1 MSKNEK
7 PNQAFLQMIALAA
20 SGASGKAVRF
30 SDPIDWQKVI
40 PYAQEQCVLPLLGCT
55 LLHNPDVVCPEELR
69 NQLINSVRSCAGGNM
84 VRRVRVMQLL
94 AQMDAEGLNVKL
106 IKGYAV
112 ADCYQ
117 YPECRDSTDI
127 DVLISGEQEFQVYA
141 FLKKQGFQ
149 ITPRGKAEH
158 HAVGLHPKLGK
169 LEVHVRLYPELVS
182 DVWLKNVNE
191 KELVVESP
199 VSVLRNGEI
208 YRTLGYTDHL
218 IFLTLHMVRHFIR
231 SGMNVRMMIDVAQYF
246 AANKNKIDAARYWH
260 ILEMLHYR
268 TVLRCIFEIMGKT
281 GCFTQSDF
289 PELPEEPPD
298 GMAHILRDLETGGN
312 MGVKEEGR
320 ILDAYE
326 YTRQMLLYSSNT
338 WQYYLYMLR
347 HKLRSGWHQMFPA
360 KDEMM
365 ILYPAVKK
373 YRILYPVARV
383 HRMLAY
389 PLEKIRSGIL
399 KKQIRTDTS
408 PLPQEAQRRMEMF
421 KELNMHP

>member
-1 MSKNEK
+1 M
-7 PNQAFLQMIALAA
+7 
-20 SGASGKAVRF
+20 
-30 SDPIDWQKVI
+30 
-40 PYAQEQCVLPLLGCT
+40 
-55 LLHNPDVVCPEELR
+55 
-69 NQLINSVRSCAGGNM
+69 
-84 VRRVRVMQLL
+84 
-94 AQMDAEGLNVKL
+94 
-106 IKGYAV
+106 
-112 ADCYQ
+112 
-117 YPECRDSTDI
+117 
-127 DVLISGEQEFQVYA
+127 
-141 FLKKQGFQ
+141 
-149 ITPRGKAEH
+149 
-158 HAVGLHPKLGK
+158 
-169 LEVHVRLYPELVS
+169 EVHVRLYPELVS

-289 PELPEEPPD
+289 PELPEDPPD

-326 YTRQMLLYSSNT
+326 YTRQMLLYSRNT

-421 KELNMHP
+421 KELNMLP